1 MFFVDSHCHLN
12 FPDFKGKEAEI
23 VNNAKQAGI
32 ERFLTACTRL
42 PEVPELIE
50 LTRRFSE
57 VFASVGIHPEYATE
71 QGSDTVSV
79 KDICALTNDP
89 KIVAIGEAGLDYHY
103 GTAESRQAQIDLFRI
118 HLKAAKATKLPII
131 IHTREAEDDTI
142 ALLEEEASSDL
153 TGVLHCFSS
162 EKRLAEKGLE
172 LGFYLSAS
180 GIITFK
186 SAQALR
192 DIFSKVPLDR
202 LLVETDSPYLAP
214 VPYRGRKNE
223 PAYMIKTAEML
234 ALLKSVSMDELQ
246 KQTTEN
252 FFTLFSKAQTR

>member
-23 VNNAKQAGI
+23 IGNAEQAGVG
-32 ERFLTACTRL
+32 RFLSACTRL
-42 PEVPELIE
+42 EEVPELIG
-50 LTRRFSE
+50 LTRRFPE
-57 VFASVGIHPEYATE
+57 VFASVGIHPEFAAE
-71 QGSDTVSV
+71 QGMSAVSAD
-79 KDICALTNDP
+79 DICALTADP

-103 GTAESRQAQIDLFRI
+103 GAEETRQAQIDLFRV
-118 HLKAAKATKLPII
+118 HLRAAKAAKLPII

-142 ALLEEEASSDL
+142 ALLEEEKSPDL

-162 EKRLAEKGLE
+162 ERRLAEKGLE

-192 DIFSKVPLDR
+192 DVFSEVPPDR
-202 LLVETDSPYLAP
+202 LLLETDAPYLAP
-214 VPYRGRKNE
+214 VPFRGRPNE
-223 PAYMIKTAEML
+223 SAYMIKTAEML
-234 ALLKSVSMDELQ
+234 ASLKGVGMDELR

-252 FFTLFSKAQTR
+252 FFTLFSKAH

>member
-23 VNNAKQAGI
+23 VANAEQAGVG
-32 ERFLTACTRL
+32 RFLSACTRL
-42 PEVPELIE
+42 REVPELIE
-50 LTRRFSE
+50 LTRRFPE
-57 VFASVGIHPEYATE
+57 VFASVGIHPEFAAE
-71 QGSDTVSV
+71 QGMSSVSV
-79 KDICALTNDP
+79 EDICALTVDP

-103 GTAESRQAQIDLFRI
+103 GAAETRQAQIDLFRV
-118 HLKAAKATKLPII
+118 HLRAAKAANLPII

-142 ALLEEEASSDL
+142 ALLEEEASPDL

-162 EKRLAEKGLE
+162 ERRLAEKGLE

-186 SAQALR
+186 SAQELR
-192 DIFSKVPLDR
+192 DIFSDVPMNR
-202 LLVETDSPYLAP
+202 LLVETDAPYLAP

-223 PAYMIKTAEML
+223 SAYMIKTAEML
-234 ALLKSVSMDELQ
+234 ASLKGVSMNEL
-246 KQTTEN
+246 KERTTEN
-252 FFTLFSKAQTR
+252 FFTLFSKAH